1 MERGNKNNGLQEQIN
16 SVNLSIIKHN
26 RYKLFQMLYFSL
38 VFLEPFIKLKA
49 DAAAVV
55 FSE

>member
-1 MERGNKNNGLQEQIN
+1 M
-16 SVNLSIIKHN
+16 
-26 RYKLFQMLYFSL
+26 LFFSL

-55 FSE
+55 FSEKKLIF